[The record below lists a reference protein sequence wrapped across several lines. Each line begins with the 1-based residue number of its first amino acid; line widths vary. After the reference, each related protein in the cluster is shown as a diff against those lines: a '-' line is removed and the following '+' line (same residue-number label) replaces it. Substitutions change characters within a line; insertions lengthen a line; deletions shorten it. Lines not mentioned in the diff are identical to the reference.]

1 MRICELTFLQCS
13 TIADYRPNWMANNQP
28 EWMADNRPE
37 WMADNRPEWMADNRP
52 EWMADNRPEWMAD
65 NRPAYM
71 ADNRPE
77 WMANNR
83 PRLDDQQSTGM
94 EILGMLESLLSIT
107 EQTTEFLETEDYAEW
122 QRISVRTADLRII
135 YDSSNLKPA
144 YRADIPADI
153 LALIATTGP

>member
-1 MRICELTFLQCS
+1 MKVCDLTFQQCKK
-13 TIADYRPNWMANNQP
+13 IANIQPDWVANILPDIMANIRP
-28 EWMADNRPE
+28 DWMADNRPQ
-37 WMADNRPEWMADNRP
+37 WMATYCPDW
-52 EWMADNRPEWMAD
+52 
-65 NRPAYM
+65 M